1 MEPTRKNNFDFL
13 RLLFALFVVITHSY
27 ALTGNDQID
36 FLFQATSG
44 KISLSY
50 TGVRGFFII
59 SGYLIFQSLSRSAN
73 IIDYIWKRI
82 LRLFPGLIVML
93 IFTICLVPFVYEETK
108 IQLLDNSTYLTYL
121 PNNLMLYTPQF
132 TIDGVFE
139 SNPFRS
145 SVNGSLWTIQYEFSL
160 YLILIFLFAVRKN
173 LILTRIIVAVAF
185 TALLFGNTIFFDD
198 LKIYNENLLDFGYFF
213 FAGCLFSAFSISE
226 LVNKKIF
233 ILASLIIIIL
243 SIPAEMFSMTKLIA
257 LPILV
262 IFTSTS
268 STKYIS
274 DISDKIGDISYGIY
288 IYAFPI
294 QQTIVHFSK
303 CNTLQLILSSIII
316 TAIIASLSWHF
327 IEKKALR
334 YKSILARIRI

>member
-1 MEPTRKNNFDFL
+1 MEPARKNNFDFS

-44 KISLSY
+44 KMSLSY
-50 TGVRGFFII
+50 IGVRGFFVI
-59 SGYLIFQSLSRSAN
+59 SGYLILQSLTRSAN
-73 IIDYIWKRI
+73 VIDYMWKRI

-93 IFTICLVPFVYEETK
+93 IFTICLVPCVYEETR

-121 PNNLMLYTPQF
+121 PNNLKLYTPQF

-160 YLILIFLFAVRKN
+160 YLILIFLFTVRKN
-173 LILTRIIVAVAF
+173 LIFTRIIVAGAF
-185 TALLFGNTIFFDD
+185 TALLFGNTLFYDN

-213 FAGCLFSAFSISE
+213 FSGCLFSAFSISE
-226 LVNKKIF
+226 IINKKIF
-233 ILASLIIIIL
+233 ILASLVVLIL
-243 SIPAEMFSMTKLIA
+243 SIPTAMFSITKLIA
-257 LPILV
+257 IPILV
-262 IFTSTS
+262 ILTSAS
-268 STKYIS
+268 STKYINEIGS
-274 DISDKIGDISYGIY
+274 KIGDLSYGIY

-294 QQTIVHFSK
+294 QQTIVYFSK
-303 CNTLQLILSSIII
+303 CNTLQLILASIII
-316 TAIIASLSWHF
+316 TSIIASFSWHF

-334 YKSILARIRI
+334 YKSIFARLRI